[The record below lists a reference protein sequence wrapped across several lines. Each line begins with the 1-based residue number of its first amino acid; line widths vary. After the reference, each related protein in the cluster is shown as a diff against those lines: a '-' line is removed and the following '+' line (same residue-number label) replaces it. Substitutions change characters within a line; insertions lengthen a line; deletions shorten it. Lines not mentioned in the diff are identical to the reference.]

1 MRNSIQKIGFG
12 GGCHW
17 CTEGVFQSLIG
28 MHKVEQGWIA
38 ATGPNDTFSE
48 AISVQFNPEL
58 ISLRAIIEIH
68 LHTHASTSNHSFREK
83 YRSAVYVF
91 SEEQKLASEKIITA
105 LQKDF
110 DKTIVTEVL
119 FFKSFKLNKQ
129 DQLNYLYSR
138 KNNSFCQNYIHPKL
152 NILLMKFADK
162 VNHSK
167 LETCQLN

>member
-1 MRNSIQKIGFG
+1 VRNSIQKIGFG

-110 DKTIVTEVL
+110 DK
-119 FFKSFKLNKQ
+119 
-129 DQLNYLYSR
+129 SR